1 MIQAIVN
8 KNTSYE
14 FEVAYDTLN
23 DNYRIL
29 DYSDCS
35 LREEVFNTFAEAF
48 VYCLDSDEGGVD
60 YVPMLVII
68 SNEEYFDEEIL
79 QNIAQLDRTIIV
91 QNHLSQ
97 IISVL
102 NPINEESISRPALT
116 VKISQTATTNF
127 DKEFGVV
134 DSLKHH
140 IVEAVR
146 AIEAERSEEE

>member
-8 KNTSYE
+8 KNVSYE
-14 FEVAYDTLN
+14 FEIVYDNLN

-29 DYSDCS
+29 DYSDCT

-48 VYCLDSDEGGVD
+48 VYCFESEEEDVS
-60 YVPMLVII
+60 YVPMLIII
-68 SNEEYFDEEIL
+68 SNEDYFDEEVL

-102 NPINEESISRPALT
+102 NPINEESVSRPALT

-140 IVEAVR
+140 IVEAIKV
-146 AIEAERSEEE
+146 IEAERSKEE